1 MKNFTTEWKQFIL
14 KESGFNRIMAIL
26 TGNVPSVDSVGF
38 MTAANPYGEPLSA
51 SANIKRNKEL
61 AKWLSSR
68 GLGFIRIRG
77 RFGGP
82 EKSFIVNNIT
92 RSEAVA
98 AGLEFEQEAIIWGEK
113 TFDKEGL
120 PTGFKFYYI
129 EGDKVRQIRDIVLS
143 GEEIQDREDFYSQER
158 QSAGR
163 KFVVPFFDEEY
174 EIVTTD
180 EVQHNFIFLPPLNDR
195 QQQTHKNLIDEI
207 NDRTRKSLEDNR
219 TPKSRW
225 HHRHLLRL
233 GLKELLQ
240 KL

>member
-1 MKNFTTEWKQFIL
+1 MKTIVNEWKKFII
-14 KESGFNRIMAIL
+14 KESGFNRIMSIL
-26 TGNVPSVDSVGF
+26 RGEVPSVDSVAF
-38 MTAANPYGEPLSA
+38 MTAANPYGEPLS
-51 SANIKRNKEL
+51 SKANIKRNEQL
-61 AKWLSSR
+61 AGWLRSR

-92 RSEAVA
+92 KAEAVA

-113 TFDKEGL
+113 TFDDEGL

-129 EGDKVRQIRDIVLS
+129 EGDQVRQIRDIVLS
-143 GEEIQDREDFYSQER
+143 GEDIQSREDFYSQER

-174 EIVTTD
+174 EIITTS
-180 EVQHNFIFLPPLNDR
+180 ESQHNFVFLPPLSDQQKNENKDIIAEVNDR
-195 QQQTHKNLIDEI
+195 LK
-207 NDRTRKSLEDNR
+207 KSLEENR

-225 HHRHLLRL
+225 HHRHLIRLR
-233 GLKELLQ
+233 LKELKQ